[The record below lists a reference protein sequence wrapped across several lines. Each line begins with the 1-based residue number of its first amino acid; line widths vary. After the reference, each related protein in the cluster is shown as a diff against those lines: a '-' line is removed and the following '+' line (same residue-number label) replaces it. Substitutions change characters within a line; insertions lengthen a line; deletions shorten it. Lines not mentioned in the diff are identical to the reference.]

1 MGLTGC
7 FRSVRVALIATL
19 ALGGTLAAAAIPAE
33 ARLSHPTIGG
43 PISGGFFQGMPVRV
57 EARARLS
64 ESELTGVAGANCHV
78 LRQVVRDRLGASF
91 LRTVRI
97 CE

>member
-1 MGLTGC
+1 MGLTGY
-7 FRSVRVALIATL
+7 FRSVRVARIATL
-19 ALGGTLAAAAIPAE
+19 VLGGTLAAIPAE

-64 ESELTGVAGANCHV
+64 EFGTDRRRG
-78 LRQVVRDRLGASF
+78 RQLPCTPPSC
-91 LRTVRI
+91 T
-97 CE
+97 

>member
-7 FRSVRVALIATL
+7 FRSVRVARIATL
-19 ALGGTLAAAAIPAE
+19 VLGGTLVPAIPAE

-64 ESELTGVAGANCHV
+64 ELGLTGVAGANCHV

>member
-1 MGLTGC
+1 MGLA
-7 FRSVRVALIATL
+7 RIATL
-19 ALGGTLAAAAIPAE
+19 VLGGTLAAAAIPAE

-57 EARARLS
+57 EARAR
-64 ESELTGVAGANCHV
+64 ELTGVAGANCHV

>member
-1 MGLTGC
+1 V
-7 FRSVRVALIATL
+7 VRIATL
-19 ALGGTLAAAAIPAE
+19 VLGGTLAAAAVPGE
-33 ARLSHPTIGG
+33 ARLSPPTIGG
-43 PISGGFFQGMPVRV
+43 PMSGGFFQGMPVRT
-57 EARARLS
+57 ETRGRPS
-64 ESELTGVAGANCHV
+64 ESELTGVAGANCYV